1 MAHFAKL
8 NNNNEVIDITKVN
21 NVVITDINGVEQESL
36 GINFLHSTYNDTSTI
51 WKKTSFNT
59 KQGKY
64 YNQDGTEGDLS
75 KAFRKNYASIG
86 GIYDPIRDAFIN
98 YKPFNSWTLNETTCD
113 WEPPIPYPN
122 PSNGNLYQWNEST
135 QAWDIAISA

>member
-8 NNNNEVIDITKVN
+8 NNNNEVIDIIKVN
-21 NVVITDINGVEQESL
+21 NDVITDINGVEQENL
-36 GINFLHSTYNDTSTI
+36 GIQFLNDIFKDNTVV

-59 KQGKY
+59 KLGKY
-64 YNQDGTEGDLS
+64 YNQDGSEGDIS
-75 KAFRKNYASIG
+75 KAFRKNYAGIG
-86 GIYDPIRDAFIN
+86 FTYDQTRDAFIPP
-98 YKPFNSWTLNETTCD
+98 KPFNSWTLNETTCD

-135 QAWDIAISA
+135 QNWDIV

>member
-8 NNNNEVIDITKVN
+8 NSENIVIDIHKVN
-21 NVVITDINGVEQESL
+21 NQVIIDQNGMEQESL
-36 GINFLHSTYNDTSTI
+36 GIQFLNDIFKDNTVV

-64 YNQDGTEGDLS
+64 YNQDGSEGDIS

-135 QAWDIAISA
+135 QTWDIAISA